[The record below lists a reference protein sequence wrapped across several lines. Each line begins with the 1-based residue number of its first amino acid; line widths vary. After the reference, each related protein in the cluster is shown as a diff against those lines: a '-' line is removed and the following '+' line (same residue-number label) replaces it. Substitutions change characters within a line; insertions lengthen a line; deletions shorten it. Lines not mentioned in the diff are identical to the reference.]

1 LYLFRRHFHSLPL
14 EQPFI
19 VPPMVFFVINLL
31 WMTVFCYGLV
41 RYMQVHTIVIM
52 IFMGLGESGE
62 V

>member
-1 LYLFRRHFHSLPL
+1 
-14 EQPFI
+14 